1 VGEYEEAGER
11 YRGITVTLYGKGE
24 AVSLSTTRGTV
35 YLGKDVLGSVR
46 TTTGVSGSIEERYE
60 YDVFGVPYQGDLTQ
74 GMDLGYTGKPYD
86 AVTGLYDYGYRD
98 YKAEVARFTSED
110 PIRDGSNWYAY
121 VNNDPVNWV
130 DPWGL
135 YIINSIDGPS
145 VDDYQ
150 EQHPPSNPG
159 SSLGGWDA
167 SILHSDSFGSPK
179 VYMPMSTDKI
189 TLPNRLNNS
198 LQTAYNY
205 QVDRNPNTNTTI
217 TSRAIPLESGNY
229 AISVTVTNSVVNPNG
244 TISVERPRSGIITY
258 AGPGEIGLMG
268 TADNPDPSKIVSI
281 VNAVIN
287 TINNTGRHDYKVSCA
302 D

>member
-46 TTTGVSGSIEERYE
+46 TTTGVNGSIEERYE
-60 YDVFGVPYQGDLTQ
+60 YDVFGVPYMGDLTQ

-98 YKAEVARFTSED
+98 YKAEVARFTSID

-135 YIINSIDGPS
+135 SASDKKTK
-145 VDDYQ
+145 
-150 EQHPPSNPG
+150 
-159 SSLGGWDA
+159 SS
-167 SILHSDSFGSPK
+167 
-179 VYMPMSTDKI
+179 
-189 TLPNRLNNS
+189 
-198 LQTAYNY
+198 TAYM
-205 QVDRNPNTNTTI
+205 
-217 TSRAIPLESGNY
+217 IPMVGIGATMVVGANVTLSYVYDTAGNRGI
-229 AISVTVTNSVVNPNG
+229 AISGDLGVGVSAKIDLP
-244 TISVERPRSGIITY
+244 IS
-258 AGPGEIGLMG
+258 
-268 TADNPDPSKIVSI
+268 SI
-281 VNAVIN
+281 VNLLLAGVSNSSHITTTSGTIQDFAGFYAV
-287 TINNTGRHDYKVSCA
+287 TEVHVGLGLTQDINNPKDTRVTFNTAIGGGSYGGYTIVIELFDGDGKK
-302 D
+302 